1 MARVLCDPFNP
12 LGFVTLFDT
21 SLWKKY
27 LNIIPANGMH
37 LQDRPVDC
45 TYVCVYIYIDIY
57 VFFVKNTRTS
67 YLPHLSFLFTAP
79 SLQLSPW
86 LSPLCATSPA
96 VSSVLLA
103 PLQAST
109 MHGCKQFGLTFGLVK
124 KLRVSHLV
132 FLGWK
137 TIF

>member
-1 MARVLCDPFNP
+1 
-12 LGFVTLFDT
+12 
-21 SLWKKY
+21 
-27 LNIIPANGMH
+27 MH

-45 TYVCVYIYIDIY
+45 TYMYVCVCV
-57 VFFVKNTRTS
+57 VFLVKNTRTS

-103 PLQAST
+103 PLQAS
-109 MHGCKQFGLTFGLVK
+109 MSNAWLQYSVENLWSC
-124 KLRVSHLV
+124 
-132 FLGWK
+132 
-137 TIF
+137 

>member
-1 MARVLCDPFNP
+1 MA
-12 LGFVTLFDT
+12 
-21 SLWKKY
+21 
-27 LNIIPANGMH
+27 
-37 LQDRPVDC
+37 C
-45 TYVCVYIYIDIY
+45 TFRTGRLTVRMCIYIYIDIYTY

-132 FLGWK
+132 FFGLENHLLKDPKIKNKKK
-137 TIF
+137 TQRVLSQII